1 MPGRS
6 VDENPARKLEGEVSV
21 RFTLAPSPGRS
32 GAILISAAMLAMGA
46 AACGGSSSS
55 SGQGGS
61 ARTTLNI
68 IAAEPTSGFDPN
80 TAVTDTSLRVME
92 LMYDQ
97 LLDYNAKGELVPDLA
112 TSWTASSDGLTYTFN
127 LRPSAKF
134 SNGAPITAQ
143 DVKFSLERMTS
154 GAALKAQLA
163 DMKSV
168 TVSGSHTVQ
177 IHLAARSRVFL
188 NALAT
193 VGSAA
198 ILDQKAVQANPK
210 YFVKPVDTS
219 GPWQLVQ
226 YTQGSNLSLT
236 ANQHYWAAGYPKIKN
251 INYTFSADPTSAA
264 EALQSGTQDMYFP
277 IDPQDAIRLAKAG
290 VTKTYVSK
298 QPGVVGFGFNK
309 TKPPFSNVKV
319 RMALAY
325 LAPRADK
332 LKTCWNGIGAVSWGN
347 VIFPGSWAYTAG
359 ADMFNLSHAAA
370 LTAASKLMDEAG
382 WVMGKGGIR
391 VAKGVPGVP
400 DGTPFKY
407 TVPVENDW
415 QQAECNTLLLQ
426 HDEQPL
432 GVDLV
437 PQNYDGATFWSQ
449 VAKNA
454 FLMYHMGDGWATPDQ
469 EFEQAYM
476 CNGQA
481 NNLVTKWCDPQVDK
495 LINEAAATPS
505 LTQAAKIYHQ
515 VQLIIG
521 QQEPS
526 LVTGV
531 QYSIT
536 SATKNLVGYYS
547 RPDDSNRSLIYA
559 TLRS

>member
-1 MPGRS
+1 MRFTFVPS
-6 VDENPARKLEGEVSV
+6 PAR
-21 RFTLAPSPGRS
+21 P
-32 GAILISAAMLAMGA
+32 GAILIAAAMLAMGV
-46 AACGGSSSS
+46 AACGG
-55 SGQGGS
+55 GGGS
-61 ARTTLNI
+61 GPGGTQGSTRTTLNI

-80 TAVTDTSLRVME
+80 IAVTDTSRRVME

-97 LLDYNAKGELVPDLA
+97 LIDYNAKGELVPDLA
-112 TSWTASSDGLTYTFN
+112 TSWTASPDGLTYTFT
-127 LRPSAKF
+127 LRPNAKF

-154 GAALKAQLA
+154 GAALKAQLS

-168 TVSGSHTVQ
+168 TVTGAHTVQ
-177 IHLAARSRVFL
+177 THLAARSRVFL

-193 VGSAA
+193 IGSAA
-198 ILDQKAVQANPK
+198 ILDQKAVQASAK

-236 ANQHYWAAGYPKIKN
+236 ANQHYWATGYPKIKN

-264 EALQSGTQDMYFP
+264 AALQAGTADMYYP

-290 VTKTYVSK
+290 VTKTYVSR

-309 TKPPFSNVKV
+309 SKPPFNNPKV
-319 RMALAY
+319 RLALAY

-332 LKTCWNGIGAVSWGN
+332 FKTCWNSIGDVSWGN
-347 VIFPGSWAYTAG
+347 VIFPGSWAYTPG
-359 ADMFNLSHAAA
+359 ADMFNVSHAAA
-370 LTAASKLMDEAG
+370 LKAAGKLMDEAG
-382 WVMGKGGIR
+382 WRMGKGGIR

-426 HDEQPL
+426 HDEAPL

-449 VAKNA
+449 VTKNA
-454 FLMYHMGDGWATPDQ
+454 FLMYHMGDGWATPDL
-469 EFEQAYM
+469 ELEQAYA
-476 CNGQA
+476 CNGQS
-481 NNLVTKWCDPQVDK
+481 NNLIVKWCDPQVDR
-495 LINEAAATPS
+495 LINEAAATQS

-515 VQLIIG
+515 VQLIIE
-521 QQEPS
+521 QQQPS

-531 QYSIT
+531 QYSVT
-536 SATKNLVGYYS
+536 AATKNLVGYYS

-559 TLRS
+559 TLRG